1 MQTNI
6 PPSIPP
12 HIVPKRRRFLAKRR
26 NTRFSPLVLLG
37 VAVTLLMLLGAGT
50 YFVILPRLRSH
61 AAANTLLPGEQVW
74 KGGTS
79 SLLFGSNDPTFNPA
93 TSQSLRLSLRQAGIT
108 LIRTPLANNG
118 GTEVDQRL
126 TQIQDIG
133 ATCLGIL
140 SMQNMALDQ
149 QIVKTAG
156 GRCQLYEFGNEP
168 DNPGNPN
175 AMTASAYANSWNQ
188 IIPSLRQIAPQAKFF
203 GPAVAYPDTAYISTF
218 LQATQANT
226 PDGVTFHMYPCTDVD
241 VQTCLSQ
248 SVNSYASSA
257 QKVRNTV
264 IQVLGTALPIGVT
277 EWNDNWKDQARPE
290 ESDPNFMSQFTT
302 LSLQSLM
309 QGQVAFANQ
318 YSIGDGQGNN
328 TPGGHLFLT
337 VNGQGTSQLQ
347 AMADMIAQTKI
358 NSSTPPVATVT
369 TIPVSTPVPT
379 TTTISTPVSTATTIS
394 TPVSTATRPPIIT
407 PVPITTGPNCLVN
420 GRSIQGCTG
429 SITVN
434 GQACTLAFKNNTVVI
449 LCPQKR
455 K

>member
-1 MQTNI
+1 MSMQTNI
-6 PPSIPP
+6 PPILPP
-12 HIVPKRRRFLAKRR
+12 HVELSRRRRFLAKRR
-26 NTRFSPLVLLG
+26 NKRFSPLALLG
-37 VAVTLLMLLGAGT
+37 VAVTLLLLLGAGT
-50 YFVILPRLRSH
+50 YFVILPHLWSH

-93 TSQSLRLSLRQAGIT
+93 TSQSLRQSLRQAGIT

-118 GTEVDQRL
+118 GTEVEQRL
-126 TQIQDIG
+126 TQIQAIG

-218 LQATQANT
+218 LQATQANA

-264 IQVLGTALPIGVT
+264 IQVLGSALPIGVT
-277 EWNDNWKDQARPE
+277 EWNDNWKDQAKPE
-290 ESDPNFMSQFTT
+290 ESDSSFMSQFTT

-318 YSIGDGQGNN
+318 YSIGDGQSNN

-347 AMADMIAQTKI
+347 AMAAMIAQTKI

-369 TIPVSTPVPT
+369 SIPVSTPIPT
-379 TTTISTPVSTATTIS
+379 VTSILVSTPIPTV
-394 TPVSTATRPPIIT
+394 TRPPIIT
-407 PVPITTGPNCLVN
+407 PVPIATGPNCLVN
-420 GRSIQGCTG
+420 GRTIQGCTG

-434 GQACTLAFKNNTVVI
+434 GQVCTLSFKNNTVTI
-449 LCPQKR
+449 ICPQKE

>member
-6 PPSIPP
+6 PPTLPP
-12 HIVPKRRRFLAKRR
+12 HLSLTKRNRFIKRR
-26 NTRFSPLVLLG
+26 NKRFSPLALIG
-37 VAVTLLMLLGAGT
+37 VVVTLLVLLGAGI
-50 YFVILPRLRSH
+50 YFVILPRFWSH
-61 AAANTLLPGEQVW
+61 AAPPLLPGEQVW

-93 TSQSLRLSLRQAGIT
+93 TSQSLRQSLRQAGIT
-108 LIRTPLANNG
+108 LIRTPLATNG
-118 GTEVDQRL
+118 GTEIDQRL

-140 SMQNMALDQ
+140 NSHDIALDQ

-156 GRCQLYEFGNEP
+156 SRCQLYEFGNEP

-175 AMTASAYANSWNQ
+175 AMSASAYANSWNQ
-188 IIPSLRQIAPQAKFF
+188 IIPLLRQIAPQAKFF
-203 GPAVAYPDTAYISTF
+203 GPAVAYPNTAYISTF
-218 LQATQANT
+218 LQATQANA

-241 VQTCLSQ
+241 MQTCLSH

-257 QKVRNTV
+257 QKVRDTV
-264 IQVLGTALPIGVT
+264 IQVLGRALPIGVT
-277 EWNDNWKDQARPE
+277 EWNDNWRDQAKSE
-290 ESDPNFMSQFTT
+290 ESDPNFMRQFTT

-337 VNGQGTSQLQ
+337 INGQGTPQLQ

-358 NSSTPPVATVT
+358 NAPTP
-369 TIPVSTPVPT
+369 
-379 TTTISTPVSTATTIS
+379 PVSTATTQPIS
-394 TPVSTATRPPIIT
+394 TPTTPPVSTPIPTTTRPPILT
-407 PVPITTGPNCLVN
+407 PVPIATSPNCIVN
-420 GRSIQGCTG
+420 GKTVQGCTG

-434 GQACTLAFKNNTVVI
+434 GQVCTLSFKNNVVEI
-449 LCPQKR
+449 TCPQQGK
-455 K
+455 KK